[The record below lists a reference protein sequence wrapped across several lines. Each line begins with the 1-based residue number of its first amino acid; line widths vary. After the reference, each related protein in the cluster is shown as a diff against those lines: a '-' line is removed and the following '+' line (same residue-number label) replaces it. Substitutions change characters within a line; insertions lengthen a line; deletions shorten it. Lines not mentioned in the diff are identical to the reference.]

1 MTNLLRKNVLLLR
14 AGQKADRVLLVDSC
28 EITPVSAETGR
39 WFRMVSNPFA
49 RSNVPRIYHEDR
61 NRRPNAGDAA
71 DDRLVDGQGFG
82 PVSQNWT
89 NGKIR
94 LGRSL

>member
-1 MTNLLRKNVLLLR
+1 MTNLLRKNVFLLR
-14 AGQKADRVLLVDSC
+14 AGLNPDRVLLIDSC

-39 WFRMVSNPFA
+39 WFLMVSNPFT
-49 RSNVPRIYHEDR
+49 RSNVQRIYHENR
-61 NRRPNAGDAA
+61 NGGPDAPDAA
-71 DDRLVDGQGFG
+71 DDRIVDGQGSG

>member
-1 MTNLLRKNVLLLR
+1 MKNLLRKNVFLLR
-14 AGQKADRVLLVDSC
+14 AGQNPDRVLLIDSC
-28 EITPVSAETGR
+28 EIPPVSVDTGQ
-39 WFRMVSNPFA
+39 WFRMVSNPFT
-49 RSNVPRIYHEDR
+49 RSHVPRIYHEFR
-61 NRRPNAGDAA
+61 NGGPDAGDAA
-71 DDRLVDGQGFG
+71 DDRLVDGQGSG